1 MNTVNRVY
9 DKPRLDLPSEFEE
22 LNELVLDLR
31 WSWSHIADKLWQRI
45 DSELWFQT
53 RNPWLILQNVSIKKL
68 RDLANDS
75 DFLYLLQL
83 LREEQLASQTAP
95 AWFQQIHHESDLGTV
110 AYFSMEFGL
119 SEALPIYSG
128 GLGVLA
134 GDHLKTASEL
144 GIPLVGVGLLYQQGY
159 FRQVL
164 DADGKQLAFYPYN
177 DPSQLPIRPV
187 RDIEGEWLHI
197 EIELLGRILRIRL
210 WQVHLGRILLYLLD
224 SNDPLN
230 SPADRGITSELY
242 GGGSEMRLQ
251 QEIVL
256 GIGGYRALKTI
267 GITPDVCHLNE
278 GHAAF
283 VILERTRQFMQHH
296 RMPFNTALSAT
307 RVANLFTT
315 HTPIEAGFDR
325 FSISLIEQYMTSY
338 VADLGISMEQFLDL
352 GKTDDDTFFH
362 MAWLAMNGSGAI
374 NGVSQLHGEVSRSIF
389 ARLFP
394 HWPLSEIPIG
404 HVTNG
409 VHIPSWDSPEADHLW
424 TNTCGKERWREEL
437 HKLDDAIRCIPD
449 AELWEMRTINRQRL
463 IGWIKKRV
471 NSQYS
476 QYLKLAPDKEAI
488 LLDPNALTL
497 GFARRFANYKRP
509 NLLLHD
515 PERLVHML
523 NHTDRPVQLVISGKA
538 HPQDQDGQ
546 TMIQA
551 WIDFIHDYH
560 LKNKIVFLVDYDLLV
575 AEHLVQGVDLWIN
588 TPRRPWEACG
598 TSGMKVLVNGGL
610 NLSTLDGWWAEAWQT
625 DIGWALG
632 DRQKHDNDQ
641 NQDNLDAEELY
652 NLLET
657 QIIPAFYERDHQGVP
672 TQWVQR
678 IRNSMASLTPKFS
691 TNRMVREYT
700 EHYYLKM
707 ASAFRQRSKNN
718 AAIAQHIEQWK
729 EKLIKHWNA
738 IHFGVR
744 EVKCVDT
751 FYHISIPVY
760 LDDLELN
767 EVKVEIYADKNANHP
782 LEKQTM
788 KPMETLTGS
797 VNGYRFMAKIKTTRP
812 ASDYTVRIFP
822 THPQTQIPLE
832 NRLILWEHH

>member
-1 MNTVNRVY
+1 MNTVIRSY
-9 DKPRLDLPSEFEE
+9 DKPRLDLPSEFEA

-31 WSWSHIADKLWQRI
+31 WSWSHTADKLWQRI

-53 RNPWLILQNVSIKKL
+53 HNPWLILQNVSLKRL
-68 RDLANDS
+68 RDLANDP

-83 LREEQLASQTAP
+83 LREEQLASKATP
-95 AWFQQIHHESDLGTV
+95 AWFQQLQLKFDIGTI

-144 GIPLVGVGLLYQQGY
+144 GIPLIGVGLLYQQGY

-164 DADGKQLAFYPYN
+164 DTDGRQLAFYPYN

-197 EIELLGRILRIRL
+197 EIELPGRILRIRL
-210 WQVHLGRILLYLLD
+210 WQVQVGRILLYLLD

-242 GGGSEMRLQ
+242 GGGSEIRLQ

-267 GITPDVCHLNE
+267 GITPEVCHLNE

-283 VILERTRQFMQHH
+283 VILERTKQFMQHH
-296 RMPFNTALSAT
+296 SIPFDTALSAT

-315 HTPIEAGFDR
+315 HTPIEAGFDY
-325 FSISLIEQYMTSY
+325 FSTTLIEQYMANY
-338 VADLGISMEQFLDL
+338 VVDLGISLEQFISL
-352 GKTDDDTFFH
+352 GTTDDDTSFH

-374 NGVSQLHGEVSRSIF
+374 NGVSQLHGKVSRSIF

-394 HWPLSEIPIG
+394 QWPLTEVPVG

-424 TNTCGKERWREEL
+424 TNACGQERWREEL
-437 HKLDDAIRCIPD
+437 HEIDTAIRNIPD
-449 AELWEMRTINRQRL
+449 AELWAMRTINRQRL
-463 IGWIKKRV
+463 IEWIKKRV
-471 NSQYS
+471 NSQYP
-476 QYLKLAPDKEAI
+476 QHTKLSADKEII
-488 LLDPNALTL
+488 LLDPNILTL
-497 GFARRFANYKRP
+497 GFARRFASYKRP

-515 PERLVHML
+515 PERLVRIL
-523 NHTDRPVQLVISGKA
+523 RHTDHPVQLVISGKA
-538 HPQDQDGQ
+538 HPQDRDGQ
-546 TMIQA
+546 AMIKA
-551 WIDFIHDYH
+551 WIDFIHEYH
-560 LKNKIVFLVDYDLLV
+560 LKNQIVFLVDYDLLV
-575 AEHLVQGVDLWIN
+575 AEHLVQGVDVWIN
-588 TPRRPWEACG
+588 TPRRPWEASG

-610 NLSTLDGWWAEAWQT
+610 NLSTLDGWWAEAWKI
-625 DIGWALG
+625 DVGWALG
-632 DRQKHDNDQ
+632 DRQKHDNDLM
-641 NQDNLDAEELY
+641 QDKIDAEELY
-652 NLLET
+652 SLLET
-657 QIIPAFYERDHQGVP
+657 QIIPAFYERDLQGIP

-678 IRNSMASLTPKFS
+678 MRNSMASLTPKFS

-700 EHYYLKM
+700 ERYYIKM
-707 ASAFRQRSKNN
+707 ASAYRQRINNN

-729 EKLIKHWNA
+729 EKLKKHWNA
-738 IHFGVR
+738 IHIGVR
-744 EVKCVDT
+744 EVKCIET

-767 EVKVEIYADKNANHP
+767 DVKVEIYADKNEDHS

-788 KPMETLTGS
+788 KPVEALTGS
-797 VNGYRFMAKIKTTRP
+797 VNGYRFMAKIKTTRSV
-812 ASDYTVRIFP
+812 SDYTVRIIP
-822 THPQTQIPLE
+822 AHPQAQIPLE
-832 NRLILWEHH
+832 NCLILWEHK